1 MIEYKQLH
9 VAVVLQNYERRFA
22 MGTRLERLRQSMM
35 RTRAI
40 QLGAR
45 LERRRGTGSR
55 SNSNARGGSGSS
67 GH

>member
-1 MIEYKQLH
+1 
-9 VAVVLQNYERRFA
+9 

-55 SNSNARGGSGSS
+55 SISNARGGSGGAGGRQS
-67 GH
+67 